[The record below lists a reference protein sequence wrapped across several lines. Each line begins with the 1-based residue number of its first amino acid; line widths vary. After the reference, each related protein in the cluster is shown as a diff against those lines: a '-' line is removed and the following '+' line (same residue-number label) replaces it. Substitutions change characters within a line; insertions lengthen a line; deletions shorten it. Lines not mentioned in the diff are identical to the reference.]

1 MVDSTNLSMRVEL
14 FIAGRKL
21 KDLDAFSKSDPQC
34 RVYEMIN
41 NTWVLRGSTEQV
53 KNNLNPD
60 FTTRITLNYFF
71 EKAQRLKFE
80 MIDQD
85 CDKDHNEFDMIGSLE
100 TTMGSI
106 MGAKA

>member
-41 NTWVLRGSTEQV
+41 NLWILRGSTEQI

-60 FTTRITLNYFF
+60 FTTTITLNYFF
-71 EKAQRLKFE
+71 EKA
-80 MIDQD
+80 
-85 CDKDHNEFDMIGSLE
+85 
-100 TTMGSI
+100 
-106 MGAKA
+106 

>member
-34 RVYEMIN
+34 RVFEMIN
-41 NTWVLRGSTEQV
+41 NSWVLRGSTEQI

-60 FTTRITLNYFF
+60 FTTKITLNYYF

-80 MIDQD
+80 MIDGD
-85 CDKDHNEFDMIGSLE
+85 GAGEFDMIGSVE
-100 TTMGSI
+100 TTVGNI

>member
-34 RVYEMIN
+34 RVFEMIN
-41 NTWVLRGSTEQV
+41 NSWVLRGSTEQI

-60 FTTRITLNYFF
+60 FTKKITINYFF
-71 EKAQRLKFE
+71 EKMQKLKFE
-80 MIDQD
+80 MIDGD
-85 CDKDHNEFDMIGSLE
+85 CSSHGEYDLIGSVE
-100 TTMGSI
+100 TTMGNI
-106 MGAKA
+106 MGARA

>member
-34 RVYEMIN
+34 RVFEMIN
-41 NTWVLRGSTEQV
+41 NSWVLRGSTEQI

-60 FTTRITLNYFF
+60 FTQKITINYFF
-71 EKAQRLKFE
+71 EKMQKLKFE
-80 MIDQD
+80 MIDGD
-85 CDKDHNEFDMIGSLE
+85 GAGEYDVVGDIE
-100 TTMGSI
+100 TTMGNI
-106 MGAKA
+106 MGARA

>member
-34 RVYEMIN
+34 RVFEMIN
-41 NTWVLRGSTEQV
+41 NSWVLRGSTEQI

-60 FTTRITLNYFF
+60 FTKKITINYFF
-71 EKAQRLKFE
+71 EKMQKLKFE
-80 MIDQD
+80 MIDGD
-85 CDKDHNEFDMIGSLE
+85 GAGEYDVVGDIE
-100 TTMGSI
+100 TTMGNI
-106 MGAKA
+106 MGARA

>member
-34 RVYEMIN
+34 RVFEMIN
-41 NTWVLRGSTEQV
+41 NSWVLRGSTEQI

-60 FTTRITLNYFF
+60 FTKKITINYFF
-71 EKAQRLKFE
+71 EKMQKLKFE
-80 MIDQD
+80 MIDGD
-85 CDKDHNEFDMIGSLE
+85 GAGEYDVVGDIE
-100 TTMGSI
+100 TTIGNV
-106 MGAKA
+106 MGARA

>member
-60 FTTRITLNYFF
+60 FTARITLNYFF
-71 EKAQRLKFE
+71 ERAQKLKFE
-80 MIDQD
+80 MIDGD
-85 CDKDHNEFDMIGSLE
+85 CSHTGDFDLIGSVE
-100 TTMGSI
+100 TTMGNI
-106 MGAKA
+106 MGARA

>member
-60 FTTRITLNYFF
+60 FTTTITLSYFF
-71 EKAQRLKFE
+71 EKAQNLKFE

-85 CDKDHNEFDMIGSLE
+85 CDKDHNDYDLIGSVE
-100 TTMGSI
+100 TTMGNI
-106 MGAKA
+106 MGARA